1 MGILR
6 IWGTLDTAQFWPQGV
21 SGHAKGSDADTI
33 KMVVDKKRV
42 LFNGVRTSALSDA
55 YVVDMGKKNFAI
67 NSLNTSNIRLQGVD
81 APELHFPTTVKK
93 TIAQAKNGN
102 FRQAW
107 GETAST
113 ALCKFLRRKF
123 GTGKLTCEL
132 VSQNIDEP
140 QDVCDVHGR
149 VVGNILVEGLDINL
163 WLLDQGWA
171 FPAFYDGMLKD
182 EIAEAMTR
190 AKQALEDGRG
200 IWPDYKAQAFFDP
213 DMVFRRTDE
222 GDGDDGPVL
231 FPKLFRRAATSYVT
245 HGSLDDLLA
254 DIRASK
260 LDRYVRTAA
269 FLKGDRSFKQWGRAD
284 GGAVRATPGGKV
296 KLAVQPWD
304 IVLKEEPSV
313 LYRDENAK
321 RRKVME
327 F

>member
-6 IWGTLDTAQFWPQGV
+6 IWGTLDTAQFWPKGV
-21 SGHAKGSDADTI
+21 TGHAKGSDADTI

-42 LFNGVRTSALSDA
+42 LFNGIRTAALSDA
-55 YVVDMGKKNFAI
+55 YVIDMGKKNFAI

-93 TIAQAKNGN
+93 TIAKAKNGN

-107 GETAST
+107 GESASV
-113 ALCKFLRRKF
+113 ALYKFLRRKF
-123 GTGKLTCEL
+123 GAGKLTCEL

-140 QDVCDVHGR
+140 QDICDVHGR
-149 VVGNILVEGLDINL
+149 IVGNVLVEGLDINL

-182 EIAEAMTR
+182 EIAEAIARGKR
-190 AKQALEDGRG
+190 ARERERG
-200 IWPDYKAQAFFDP
+200 IWPDYKIQAFFDP
-213 DMVFRRTDE
+213 DMQFRRADE
-222 GDGDDGPVL
+222 GGGDEGPVL

-245 HGSLDDLLA
+245 HGALDDLSA
-254 DIRASK
+254 DLRASK
-260 LDRYVRTAA
+260 LDRYVRTQA
-269 FLKGDRSFKQWGRAD
+269 FLKGDRSFKQWASPK
-284 GGAVRATPGGKV
+284 GGAVRATAGGKV
-296 KLAVQPWD
+296 KMAVEPWD

-313 LYRDENAK
+313 LYRDENGK
-321 RRKVME
+321 RKKVME